1 MLNILEKMGLVQK
14 VNDIP
19 AVENGEHVTPVSAV
33 VDTALE
39 DLTSVIPPSQDQDST
54 LGGGPK
60 DIPSIYKHYDIEHIP
75 YPVEKFEKLVQ
86 GLQSLPLEAQ
96 KAALGAMQAV
106 ESGWTFASV
115 HGDLLL
121 KRNALHAYCKDLSQL
136 TDEDIKKME
145 DDLKFREREHLEKQR
160 VIQEKIAALQAEM
173 EQMNQNLQEDVRVTK
188 EQGELKRAQC
198 VQSVQTIQARIQQL
212 DSVETTYLKK
222 DA

>member
-1 MLNILEKMGLVQK
+1 M
-14 VNDIP
+14 
-19 AVENGEHVTPVSAV
+19 
-33 VDTALE
+33 
-39 DLTSVIPPSQDQDST
+39 
-54 LGGGPK
+54 
-60 DIPSIYKHYDIEHIP
+60 
-75 YPVEKFEKLVQ
+75 
-86 GLQSLPLEAQ
+86 
-96 KAALGAMQAV
+96 
-106 ESGWTFASV
+106 
-115 HGDLLL
+115 
-121 KRNALHAYCKDLSQL
+121 

-188 EQGELKRAQC
+188 EQGELKLAQC